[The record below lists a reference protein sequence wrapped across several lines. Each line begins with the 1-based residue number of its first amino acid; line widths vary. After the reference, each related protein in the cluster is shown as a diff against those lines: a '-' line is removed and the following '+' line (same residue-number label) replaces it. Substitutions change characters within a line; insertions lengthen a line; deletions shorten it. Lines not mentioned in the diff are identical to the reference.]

1 VLRDEIRGSIEEIG
15 VEEFKF
21 HLFDGFKIGEA
32 EKDGLITSLLCGHH
46 ILILGPPGSGKTV
59 LANRIANILNDL
71 EVVEGCPLNCPPQDA
86 SCPWCLDKKS
96 QGISLSS
103 CLLKGAER
111 IKRVQGSGGLV
122 KEDLIGDIDVE
133 VALAEGLRSLKA
145 FVPGKLLRANHGI
158 LLIDFIDKMPEGVLN
173 SILYS
178 LQGEPITI
186 GPLEQAFP
194 LDILVIGTGQE
205 EMLTGFSLDLADCFD
220 VVGLDYVDNPVYQRE
235 IILDSLPDAGAKGA
249 TLDKIIDIVNR
260 TRKHEEVERG
270 VSTRGMINYASVLC
284 SSGLNEDGKMLRSGA
299 FVSLPHRL
307 RIPLEADTPGK
318 REEIVNEI
326 VGEVLGEV
334 KKEEIVTLPKEVI
347 EDLVEELVSEDSLRV
362 PLKYGAFDIL
372 LRRVKK
378 FSESKFALLYNQVL
392 QRLIELYPERYGGL
406 TLELLREIEEARKED
421 EEQKKLRGKLEI
433 DALGETIRT
442 LEKKGILE
450 YGEAGWGLSRRG
462 ITFLLEGLAPKLFM
476 DRYSYGYG
484 KHSTG
489 KKSNIGEGKIIGT
502 RHFHFGDRYRDISLS
517 DTIREAIRNRHEELT
532 REDIK
537 VITKY
542 IRTKMNIVLLVDLSG
557 TMRQLQKLW
566 YAKQSAIALTLAS
579 SYYRDNVGIIS
590 FSNLAEVVIG
600 LSSNIYEITRRT
612 LDLELHENAFT
623 NIGFAIA
630 KACSLLAHYP
640 KGKAKQ
646 HIIVVS
652 DGDATAPHPS
662 PEKYT
667 LSQAAVA
674 SRRSITISSVCIAQQ
689 SSNPDLMRKIAKI
702 GKGRTYFVGA
712 EELPSAILQ
721 EALSVHAA

>member
-1 VLRDEIRGSIEEIG
+1 VLGDEIRGSIKEEGI
-15 VEEFKF
+15 EEFKF

-59 LANRIANILNDL
+59 LANRIANILNDI

>member
-1 VLRDEIRGSIEEIG
+1 MLRDEIRRSIEETGI
-15 VEEFKF
+15 EEFKSRP
-21 HLFDGFKIGEA
+21 FDGFKIGEA
-32 EKDGLITSLLCGHH
+32 EKDGLITSLLSGHH
-46 ILILGPPGSGKTV
+46 VLILGPPGSGKTT
-59 LANRIANILNDL
+59 LANRIANILNDI
-71 EVVEGCPLNCPPQDA
+71 EVVEGCPLNCFPQEA
-86 SCPWCLDKKS
+86 SCPWCLDEKS
-96 QGISLSS
+96 QGIALSPSLLS
-103 CLLKGAER
+103 GAER
-111 IKRVQGSGGLV
+111 IKRVQGSSGLV

-133 VALAEGLRSLKA
+133 VALVEGLRSPKA
-145 FVPGKLLRANHGI
+145 FVPGKLLRANHGV
-158 LLIDFIDKMPEGVLN
+158 LLIDFIDRVPERVLN
-173 SILYS
+173 AVLYP
-178 LQGEPITI
+178 LQGEPMTI
-186 GPLEQAFP
+186 GPFEQAFP

-205 EMLTGFSLDLADCFD
+205 EMLNEVSLDLADCFD
-220 VVGLDYVDNPVYQRE
+220 VVRLDYVDNPVYQRE
-235 IILDSLPDAGAKGA
+235 IILDRLPEMRGNQA
-249 TLDKIIDIVNR
+249 TLDKVIDIVNR

-270 VSTRGMINYASVLC
+270 VSTRGMVNYASVLC
-284 SSGLNEDGKMLRSGA
+284 SSELNEDGRMLRSGA
-299 FVSLPHRL
+299 LVSLPHRL
-307 RIPLEADTPGK
+307 KIPLEADTPAK
-318 REEIVNEI
+318 REEIVHEI
-326 VGEVLGEV
+326 VDEVLDEV
-334 KKEEIVTLPKEVI
+334 KKEEIVTLPKELI
-347 EDLVEELVSEDSLRV
+347 EDLVEELVKEDSFRL

-378 FSESKFALLYNQVL
+378 FPESRFGLLYREIL
-392 QRLIELYPERYGGL
+392 QRLMELYPEWYGGL
-406 TLELLREIEEARKED
+406 TPELLAEIEGVRKAD
-421 EEQKKLRGKLEI
+421 EGQKRLLGKLEV

-450 YGEAGWGLSRRG
+450 YGKDGWGLSRRG
-462 ITFLLEGLAPKLFM
+462 ITFLLEGLAPKLFV
-476 DRYSYGYG
+476 DKYSYGYG
-484 KHSTG
+484 KHGTG
-489 KKSNIGEGKIIGT
+489 KKSNIGEGKIVGT
-502 RHFHFGDRYRDISLS
+502 RHFHFGDRYRDISLR

-537 VITKY
+537 VVTKN
-542 IRTKMNIVLLVDLSG
+542 IRTKMNIVLLIDLSG

-566 YAKQSAIALTLAS
+566 YAKQSAIALTLAA
-579 SYYRDNVGIIS
+579 SYYWDHVGIIS

-600 LSSNIYEITRRT
+600 LSSNIYEITKRT

-630 KACSLLAHYP
+630 KACSLLARYP

-721 EALSVHAA
+721 EALSAHAA

>member
-1 VLRDEIRGSIEEIG
+1 VLRDEIRESIEKKGI
-15 VEEFKF
+15 EEFKF
-21 HLFDGFKIGEA
+21 HLFGGFKIGEA

-46 ILILGPPGSGKTV
+46 VLIIGPPGSGKTI
-59 LANRIANILNDL
+59 LANKIANILNAI

-103 CLLKGAER
+103 SLLKGTER

-133 VALAEGLRSLKA
+133 VALAEGLRSPKA

-158 LLIDFIDKMPEGVLN
+158 LLIDFIDKVPEGTLN

-186 GPLEQAFP
+186 GPLEQSFP
-194 LDILVIGTGQE
+194 LDILVVGTGQE
-205 EMLTGFSLDLADCFD
+205 EMLTEFSLDLADCFD
-220 VVGLDYVDNPVYQRE
+220 VVRLDYVDNPVYQRE
-235 IILDSLPDAGAKGA
+235 IILDILPNAGGNQA
-249 TLDKIIDIVNR
+249 TLDKVIDIVNR

-270 VSTRGMINYASVLC
+270 VSTRGMINYASILC
-284 SSGLNEDGKMLRSGA
+284 SSGLNEDGKMLRNGA
-299 FVSLPHRL
+299 SVSLPHRL
-307 RIPLEADTPGK
+307 KIPWEADRPGK
-318 REEIVNEI
+318 REEIVDEI
-326 VGEVLGEV
+326 VAEVLGEV
-334 KKEEIVTLPKEVI
+334 KKEEIVSLPKEVI
-347 EDLVEELVSEDSLRV
+347 EDLVEELASEDFLRV

-372 LRRVKK
+372 LRRTKK
-378 FSESKFALLYNQVL
+378 LSESNFALLYNQVL
-392 QRLIELYPERYGGL
+392 QNLIELYPERYGGL
-406 TLELLREIEEARKED
+406 TPELLMEIEEARKAD
-421 EEQKKLRGKLEI
+421 EEQKRLREKLEL

-462 ITFLLEGLAPKLFM
+462 ITFLLEGLAPKFFM
-476 DRYSYGYG
+476 DKYSYGYG

-502 RHFHFGDRYRDISLS
+502 RHFHFGDRYRDISLRE
-517 DTIREAIRNRHEELT
+517 TIREAIRNRREELT
-532 REDIK
+532 KEDIK
-537 VITKY
+537 VVTKD
-542 IRTKMNIVLLVDLSG
+542 IHTKMNIALLIDLSG

-566 YAKQSAIALTLAS
+566 YAKQSAIALTLAA

-630 KACSLLAHYP
+630 KACSLLARYP

-652 DGDATAPHPS
+652 DGDANAPHPS
-662 PEKYT
+662 PGRYA

-674 SRRSITISSVCIAQQ
+674 SRRSITISAVCIAQQ

-721 EALSVHAA
+721 EAVYVHAA